1 MTGSGKNKEEQI
13 AAWNGA
19 SGQTWVE
26 AQDTLDQMFRP
37 LEELLV
43 EVAAAKPRAAVLD
56 VGCGTGSTIIA
67 VAQRLGDAS
76 RCVGVDI
83 SQPMLDSARSRA
95 ERVGAPASFVCADAE
110 QHAFEPG
117 SFDLLISRFG
127 VMFFD
132 DPVRA
137 LTSLRRAARDAAEL
151 CFIVWRAPSD
161 NPFMTAAE
169 RAAAAILPPM
179 PARDLDAPG
188 QFAFADAHKVRRF
201 LEASGWTEID
211 IRPLDVECTFPERDL
226 MRYATRLGPV
236 GRVLRDADEQTKARA
251 LALIL
256 PAFEPYVDGAL
267 VRFRAACWQVGAR
280 AGATASS

>member
-1 MTGSGKNKEEQI
+1 MAGASKNNEEQI

-19 SGQTWVE
+19 AGQTWVD

-37 LEELLV
+37 IEELLV
-43 EVAAAKPRAAVLD
+43 EVAAAKPRSGVLD

-67 VAQRLGDAS
+67 VAQRVGSAC
-76 RCVGVDI
+76 RCVGIDI
-83 SQPMLDSARSRA
+83 SEPMLESARSRA
-95 ERVGAPASFVCADAE
+95 EHAGAMASFVGADAQ
-110 QHAFEPG
+110 QHAFAAG
-117 SFDLLISRFG
+117 SFDLFISRFG

-137 LTSLRRAARDAAEL
+137 LTNLRHAARDTAEL
-151 CFIVWRAPSD
+151 CFVVWRGPAD

-169 RAAAAILPPM
+169 HATASLLPPM

-188 QFAFADAHKVRRF
+188 QFAFADAGKVRRL
-201 LEASGWTEID
+201 LEASGWGAID

-226 MRYATRLGPV
+226 LRYATRLGPV
-236 GRVLRDADEQTKARA
+236 GRVLREADEQTKARA

-280 AGATASS
+280 AG